1 MEIQEGDIMSLPIG
15 LSRRLCEA
23 MAPELMREFVEIS
36 TTHADGRIDMSTM
49 LRWRPEHT
57 ALVSSS
63 IKENLSGRAALTL
76 RGQRWEDFRSGTA
89 NAILDFD
96 FSFGKMLCLEAAA
109 LFCALPEEVVG
120 VNSLREFLSAR
131 SIPKDMTDRIR
142 GVRKEG
148 ERDLFVIAHTVSFIY
163 ESEYN
168 KYMRTANFAVFSGFL
183 EALAK
188 EVGRDGVVEALRYAV
203 DPAISIYG
211 ALLENAGRI
220 AKGEN
225 PV

>member
-15 LSRRLCEA
+15 LSRRLCGA
-23 MAPELMREFVEIS
+23 MAPELMREFIDIS
-36 TTHADGRIDMSTM
+36 ATHADGWIDMRSM

-63 IKENLSGRAALTL
+63 IKENLSGRAALPL

-89 NAILDFD
+89 NAILGFD
-96 FSFGKMLCLEAAA
+96 FNFGKMLCLEAAA
-109 LFCALPEEVVG
+109 IFCTLPEEVVE

-131 SIPKDMTDRIR
+131 SIPSDMTDRVR

-148 ERDLFVIAHTVSFIY
+148 ERDLFYLSHMASYLY
-163 ESEYN
+163 EVNTN
-168 KYMRTANFAVFSGFL
+168 KYMRVANFAVVSGL
-183 EALAK
+183 LDAVSMEA
-188 EVGRDGVVEALRYAV
+188 GRDGAVDALCSAV
-203 DPAISIYG
+203 DPALSLYG
-211 ALLENAGRI
+211 ALLDNSERI

>member
-131 SIPKDMTDRIR
+131 SIPKDMTDRVR

-148 ERDLFVIAHTVSFIY
+148 ERDLFTLAHTVSYLY
-163 ESEYN
+163 EVNTN
-168 KYMRTANFAVFSGFL
+168 KYMRVAHFAVVSGL
-183 EALAK
+183 LDAVSMEA
-188 EVGRDGVVEALRYAV
+188 GRDGVVDSLCSAV
-203 DPAISIYG
+203 DPAISVYV